1 MSGELETGAYPNVGA
16 LVDANRASGGRDEDL
31 AVMTLDES
39 RFERGLDRLL
49 DGIAVEL
56 ERKAPTRRRGR

>member
-1 MSGELETGAYPNVGA
+1 VSA

-39 RFERGLDRLL
+39 RFERGLERLL

>member
-1 MSGELETGAYPNVGA
+1 VSA

-31 AVMTLDES
+31 AVMTLDEG

-49 DGIAVEL
+49 DGIAVEV
-56 ERKAPTRRRGR
+56 ERKGPKQRRGR